1 LPVKRLMFALCND
14 ESHRIVAISGVIS
27 LQAYES
33 LTICGSLKSSAICPP
48 VETSVLF
55 SGNAVDRL
63 WP

>member
-14 ESHRIVAISGVIS
+14 ESHRIVAISGVSS

-33 LTICGSLKSSAICPP
+33 LTICGSLKSSAIPGP

-55 SGNAVDRL
+55 FGNGVDRL
-63 WP
+63 WR